1 MSRGTMPRAIR
12 IPDDL
17 WNAAQDKARRTGVTV
32 SDKVRDG
39 LQQWIDEDDES
50 SPAGP

>member
-1 MSRGTMPRAIR
+1 MPRAIR
-12 IPDDL
+12 IPQDL
-17 WNAAQDKARRTGVTV
+17 WDAAKAKSKQTGISV